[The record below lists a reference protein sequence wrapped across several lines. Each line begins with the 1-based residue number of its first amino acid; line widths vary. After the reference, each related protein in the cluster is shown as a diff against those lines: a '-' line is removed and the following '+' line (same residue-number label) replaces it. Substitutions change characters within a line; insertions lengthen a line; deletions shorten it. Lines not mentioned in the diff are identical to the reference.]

1 MVPLL
6 LCAAFCTELFEITA
20 DQSMLHNI
28 SVNLLKSDMGFLK
41 ELIMNSIDANRRLA
55 VVAGDESVVAGR
67 DIVIEFSDSSLTIAD
82 GGIGMDK
89 DDLKDT
95 ILKLG
100 GSVSREHSD
109 CVGKFGIGFYSSFV
123 VADEVTVVTKKWRS
137 DKAYKVIM
145 KLGSKTGE
153 VSEDTRSD
161 FGTTVTLKLRND
173 FKSKITDDKIEEWIS
188 ANLLDSGIHRHFN
201 VYLKKK
207 EEDAKEDGAAESK
220 LVKVEFMPWTDS
232 KDFAD
237 LKSIYEKVFKGKGEL
252 LHAEKVGFEI
262 VQKEKTGAE
271 VPAYF
276 EVLLFLPEVF
286 DMRLFGIENTGEFH
300 MFVSGMKVQIPK
312 LSEFLQPFCGIVTS
326 STALTTS
333 TRESLLNKED
343 EDSMTGHIEKALARI
358 ISSLHKTDKRDKTIS
373 SYNSYVKSGA
383 LSKGKE
389 KGSIG
394 KRLFEIAA
402 FETMNGTKTIGEM
415 CDADG
420 DELYYTDVSP
430 KLVKMR
436 KNVANPNFDNIS
448 APFFFVSGFVDNQ
461 IVSIYKDTRKKTL
474 KNLFSKEFKER
485 ETVENL
491 EFEIWVKSFLGNF
504 VSDVV
509 VSKRLKDAPFALRL
523 KDHALSSNIKQM
535 IGENTVDSSPFKSIF
550 VQLPVLEYNP
560 CCDEVKALLVLRSS
574 NESLARNILRSFL
587 AAVSIVSITDVDDK
601 VGAYISLKNVCNHLL
616 GLPTVEDDAKKIGEK
631 DKQENNATESGAED
645 DSEDIEENAQEPE
658 KADVDAGVVDAD
670 AESRDEKSIAASTSE
685 RFEKDL
691 LREEL

>member
-1 MVPLL
+1 MVSFL

-55 VVAGDESVVAGR
+55 VAAGDEAAVAGR
-67 DIVIEFSDSSLTIAD
+67 DIVIEFSDGSLTISD

-89 DDLKDT
+89 EDLKET

-100 GSVSREHSD
+100 GSVSREHTD

-123 VADEVTVVTKKWRS
+123 VADEVTVVTRKWNG
-137 DKAYKVIM
+137 DKAYRVVM
-145 KLGSKTGE
+145 RLGSKTGE
-153 VSEDTRSD
+153 VSEDARSD
-161 FGTTVTLKLRND
+161 FGTTVTLRLRDD
-173 FKSKITDDKIEEWIS
+173 FKDKITDDKIEEWIS
-188 ANLLDSGIHRHFN
+188 ANLLDTGIHRHFD

-207 EEDAKEDGAAESK
+207 EDGAAGK
-220 LVKVEFMPWTDS
+220 LAKVDFMPWTDS

-237 LKSIYEKVFKGKGEL
+237 LKSVYDKVFKGKGDL

-262 VQKEKTGAE
+262 VQKQKTGAE

-276 EVLLFLPEVF
+276 EMLLFLPEVF

-300 MFVSGMKVQIPK
+300 LFVSGMKIQMPK

-343 EDSMTGHIEKALARI
+343 EDSVIGHIEKALARV
-358 ISSLHKTDKRDKTIS
+358 ISSLHKTDKRDKAIS

-383 LSKGKE
+383 LSKGRE
-389 KGSIG
+389 KSAIG
-394 KRLFEIAA
+394 KKLFEIAA
-402 FETMNGTKTIGEM
+402 FETTSGTKTVGEM

-420 DELYYTDVSP
+420 DELFYTDVSP
-430 KLVKMR
+430 RLVRMR
-436 KNVANPNFDNIS
+436 KGVANPNFDNIS
-448 APFFFVSGFVDNQ
+448 VPFFFVSGFVDNQ
-461 IVSIYKDTRKKTL
+461 IVAIYKDTRKKTL

-485 ETVENL
+485 DTVENL

-523 KDHALSSNIKQM
+523 KDNALSTNIKQM

-560 CCDEVKALLVLRSS
+560 CCDEVKALLALRGS
-574 NESLARNILRSFL
+574 NESLARDILRAFV
-587 AAVSIVSITDVDDK
+587 AAVSVVSVTDVDDK

-616 GLPTVEDDAKKIGEK
+616 GLPVVEDDAKKIGEK
-631 DKQENNATESGAED
+631 ERREDSATESEAED
-645 DSEDIEENAQEPE
+645 GSESIEEKAQEPE
-658 KADVDAGVVDAD
+658 RADVDAGVVDAD
-670 AESRDEKSIAASTSE
+670 AESKDEKGIAASTSE
-685 RFEKDL
+685 KSEKDL